1 MKDVIMQLIKDYFG
15 SDILIRDIVI
25 TERRGRQT
33 INIFPN
39 LAANKWMIFVEGT
52 TSSVTGLGKPDIDRT
67 DKILEQRRTMKAQQ
81 VFAIT
86 QRILRQRQV
95 EKEWQYEFIVYV
107 LSNLGVPQELLE
119 GCFPENV
126 DEFTVEH
133 KIELRK
139 HLKKY

>member
-1 MKDVIMQLIKDYFG
+1 MKC
-15 SDILIRDIVI
+15 IRLTD
-25 TERRGRQT
+25 RDNLRQT
-33 INIFPN
+33 
-39 LAANKWMIFVEGT
+39 
-52 TSSVTGLGKPDIDRT
+52 
-67 DKILEQRRTMKAQQ
+67 
-81 VFAIT
+81 
-86 QRILRQRQV
+86 

-139 HLKKY
+139 HLKKYFITIVDDRGGGLKFYLEVQEGDRTDQVLVAEWKKCRFTYKIDPNEIIPAKKMYVEVIADIWTIFEDLEG

>member
-1 MKDVIMQLIKDYFG
+1 MECTRLAD
-15 SDILIRDIVI
+15 RDNL
-25 TERRGRQT
+25 RR
-33 INIFPN
+33 
-39 LAANKWMIFVEGT
+39 
-52 TSSVTGLGKPDIDRT
+52 
-67 DKILEQRRTMKAQQ
+67 
-81 VFAIT
+81 
-86 QRILRQRQV
+86 V

-139 HLKKY
+139 HLKKYFITIVDDRGGGLKFYLEVQEGDRTDQVLVAEWKKCRFTYKIDPNEIIPAKKMYVEVVADIWTIFEDLEDE

>member
-1 MKDVIMQLIKDYFG
+1 MECTRLAD
-15 SDILIRDIVI
+15 RD
-25 TERRGRQT
+25 
-33 INIFPN
+33 N
-39 LAANKWMIFVEGT
+39 L
-52 TSSVTGLGKPDIDRT
+52 
-67 DKILEQRRTMKAQQ
+67 
-81 VFAIT
+81 
-86 QRILRQRQV
+86 RQV

-139 HLKKY
+139 HLKKYFITIVDDRGGGLKFYLEVQEGDRTEQVLVAEWKKCRFTYKIDPNEIIPAKKMYVEVIADIWTIFEDLEGEE